1 MKHIGEP
8 TVKRRRGKFLRP
20 AAGIWPLLLVGL
32 EKPGAGRNCRGL
44 PGIRGLSGFSRLLT
58 KGGGKRLKGFGKAV
72 Y

>member
-8 TVKRRRGKFLRP
+8 TVKR
-20 AAGIWPLLLVGL
+20 AGRKSDRAGSGVLALLLVGR

-44 PGIRGLSGFSRLLT
+44 SGIRGLSGFSRLLT
-58 KGGGKRLKGFGKAV
+58 KGGGKRPKGFGKAV

>member
-8 TVKRRRGKFLRP
+8 TVKRADRADSGVL
-20 AAGIWPLLLVGL
+20 ALLLVGL
-32 EKPGAGRNCRGL
+32 EKPAAGRNCRGL